1 MSRRRQSG
9 SRPDV
14 LVAGEQ
20 ALAGRRPVGDDEL
33 LGAQLERLSR
43 RIEATDA
50 EKRRLADLC

>member
-1 MSRRRQSG
+1 
-9 SRPDV
+9 V